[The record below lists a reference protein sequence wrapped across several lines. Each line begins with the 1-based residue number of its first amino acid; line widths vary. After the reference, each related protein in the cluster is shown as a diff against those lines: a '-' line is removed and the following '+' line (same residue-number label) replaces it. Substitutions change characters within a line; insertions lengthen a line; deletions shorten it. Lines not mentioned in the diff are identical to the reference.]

1 VSSATGSAAARLF
14 PAAPGAGRTP
24 DTAAWLLVAAA
35 LALLY
40 LPTFWGLATT
50 LWASDEQGHGPI
62 VLGLSA
68 WLIWRQRAVLF
79 GLEAAAP
86 RPGLAWALLLAA
98 GAAYALGRSQDILLL
113 EVGSLIPMV
122 AGSVLMLRGPR
133 QLRAIAFALFFMLFM
148 VPLPSSVVDAL
159 TQPMKM
165 AVSHVATQLLFWL
178 GYPVGRSGVII
189 HIGQYQLLVADAC
202 AGLHTLFTLEA
213 IGLLYLNLVR
223 SQSML
228 RNVTLALL
236 IVPISFVANVVR
248 VITLSLITFYFG
260 DAAGQG
266 FMHGFAGMLLFV
278 TALLLILLVDGV
290 LAMLLR
296 GRRRA

>member
-1 VSSATGSAAARLF
+1 MSSATGSAA
-14 PAAPGAGRTP
+14 PGLLAGPPEGGRVP
-24 DTAAWLLVAAA
+24 DAAAWLLVAAA

-40 LPTFWGLATT
+40 LPTFWGLAGTI
-50 LWASDEQGHGPI
+50 WASDEQGHGPI

-79 GLEAAAP
+79 GPGAAAP

-165 AVSHVATQLLFWL
+165 AVSQVATQLLFWF

-223 SQSML
+223 SQSMA

-236 IVPISFVANVVR
+236 IVPISFIANVMR
-248 VITLSLITFYFG
+248 VIVLALITFYFG